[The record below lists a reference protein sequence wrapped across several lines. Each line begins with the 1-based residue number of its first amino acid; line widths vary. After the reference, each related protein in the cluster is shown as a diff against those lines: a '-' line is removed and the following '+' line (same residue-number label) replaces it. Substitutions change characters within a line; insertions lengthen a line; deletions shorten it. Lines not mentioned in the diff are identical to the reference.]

1 MIQIQIK
8 LRKKYNENEKETLK
22 NQILDEFESVD
33 RLRQKVSR
41 AGCTEPELVDKLQII
56 EYLQKGAD
64 YKEETISHSE
74 KSLSVMT
81 HKRVYLMEY
90 IAKNEVKS
98 IQDLANKLDRDYKNV
113 YDDVKVLFDNGLID
127 LEKVGKRRIPI
138 LTADNIIIEF

>member
-8 LRKKYNENEKETLK
+8 LRKKYNKNEKETLK